1 MPELL
6 FDVRWPDQ
14 SVTRCYSP
22 SRAIAAHLDA
32 GRDYPLPEFLSR
44 SRAGLQAAS
53 DRVREVYG
61 APCSRAAAQLAE
73 IERLGARFGEQLD
86 ARVRVVSIEMV

>member
-6 FDVRWPDQ
+6 FHVRWPDET
-14 SVTRCYSP
+14 VTRCYSP

-32 GRDYPLPEFLSR
+32 ATRYTLPEFMTR
-44 SRAGLQAAS
+44 SRAGLHAAS
-53 DRVREVYG
+53 ERVREIYG

-73 IERLGARFGEQLD
+73 LERIAARFADRAD
-86 ARVRVVSIEMV
+86 AHITVETIETI